1 MFQSTAEL
9 QRAASAQQQFRTAL
23 SGWSRTPRL
32 LSIYVHGVLLTQRVA
47 EGITNKMS
55 SFKSESDQE
64 RALKK
69 RNEKMNRH
77 RRI

>member
-1 MFQSTAEL
+1 
-9 QRAASAQQQFRTAL
+9 
-23 SGWSRTPRL
+23 
-32 LSIYVHGVLLTQRVA
+32 
-47 EGITNKMS
+47 MS

-69 RNEKMNRH
+69 RNEKMKRH